1 MRHELQPVSG
11 YVERAMEAHK
21 VHLGG
26 GGQNEA
32 TSWPRRAARVSHLR
46 ARREGNPRGRMHSM
60 MEGGCSCA

>member
-11 YVERAMEAHK
+11 CVERAMKVHK
-21 VHLGG
+21 VRLGG
-26 GGQNEA
+26 GEHIGA
-32 TSWPRRAARVSHLR
+32 TSGPLNAARVSHLR